1 MAKYNEKNFIKDET
15 HVNQIEDLIEKDEEI
30 IWKGK
35 PKKSAFI
42 WSKILYLLPFA
53 LIWGLFDG
61 FFIYMI
67 ASNNVFG
74 SIPTIMVIFIIFFF
88 LFHLTPVWIWLSN
101 VLTAFAQ
108 HKNIEYALTSKRIIV
123 RSGILVNLENIY
135 YMDIQSVNLKVG
147 LIDRILKVG
156 DIYMTTKTKTIVLW
170 DIENPYVIAN
180 KLQKIV
186 NDIKTDMYF
195 PNELR
200 PEENQG
206 YKTNYKFDK
215 EFNKNNINKNK

>member
-42 WSKILYLLPFA
+42 WSKILHMLPFA

-88 LFHLTPVWIWLSN
+88 LFHLTPVWIWLRM
-101 VLTAFAQ
+101 F
-108 HKNIEYALTSKRIIV
+108 
-123 RSGILVNLENIY
+123 
-135 YMDIQSVNLKVG
+135 
-147 LIDRILKVG
+147 
-156 DIYMTTKTKTIVLW
+156 
-170 DIENPYVIAN
+170 
-180 KLQKIV
+180 
-186 NDIKTDMYF
+186 
-195 PNELR
+195 
-200 PEENQG
+200 
-206 YKTNYKFDK
+206 
-215 EFNKNNINKNK
+215 